1 MVISSKAVEFL
12 NLPDGID
19 AKALADITVELRGL
33 QDILDTLTEDDI
45 SVTVDMSVLGELS
58 EGTATVPVTV
68 SISNEDVSGVFVYNK
83 NAYTVQ
89 IITK

>member
-1 MVISSKAVEFL
+1 MISSQIVEFI
-12 NLPDGID
+12 NLPDGMD

-33 QDILDTLTEDDI
+33 QDVLDALTEEDI
-45 SVTVDMSVLGELS
+45 SVTVDMSMLGEFS